1 VTVHQIEMKG
11 LTWNSHFDEMARTC
25 PRAAKLLSPMLPLE
39 RRASTVKR
47 FGTFE
52 VDLRARELRKGG
64 IRIRL
69 QDQPFEILEVMLD
82 RPGEVVTR
90 EELRQR
96 LWPDGTFV
104 DFEHSLNAAI
114 KRLRSALG
122 DDADNPRFVETL
134 HRRGYR
140 FIADVDSEGRA
151 VRNLQVLRPQVSKP
165 AESMSVRLV
174 VLPFANLSNDPAQE
188 YFSDGLTE
196 EMITQIGR
204 LCPGRLGVIA
214 RTSSMLFKRSAKS
227 ASEIGRELSADYL
240 LEGSVRGDGDRVR
253 ITAQLIETRTEVH
266 LWAETYD
273 RSVGETLNLQTDVAA
288 HIARSLAI
296 ELVPDQADV
305 LGRATPRRTEAY
317 QAYLKGRYHW
327 NRGSLEGV
335 RSAISYYE
343 QALTL
348 EPDFAAAHSAMA
360 RARIALA
367 NNAAQP
373 GRAFLEQAR
382 VSALRSIEI
391 DPGISDAHLALA
403 EIRRTL
409 EWNWR
414 TAEDEYRTAIA
425 LSPSCES
432 AHRFYAHFL
441 AAMSRFGEAKAEAD
455 RACDVDPF
463 CLVVSTNA
471 AWVRYAAGEIGSAI
485 NRSRGVLDMDSGF
498 MPARRLL
505 GIALLA
511 AGKSD
516 EAVVEL
522 TAAAGPDGD
531 RIALAWLAH
540 ARAVA
545 GARDEAAAI
554 VARLEAESGGLYVP
568 YYHLALAH
576 VGLGNRDSVFR
587 LLDRA
592 CADREPAVINLKVEP
607 RFDPL
612 RRDPRYGSL
621 LQRLGLQQS

>member
-1 VTVHQIEMKG
+1 
-11 LTWNSHFDEMARTC
+11 
-25 PRAAKLLSPMLPLE
+25 MLPLE
-39 RRASTVKR
+39 RRSSNVKR

-69 QDQPFEILEVMLD
+69 QDQPFEILAVMIE

-96 LWPDGTFV
+96 LWPAGTFV

-134 HRRGYR
+134 HKRGYR
-140 FIADVDSEGRA
+140 FIAAVESEGQP
-151 VRNLQVLRPQVSKP
+151 VRNLHVVRPP
-165 AESMSVRLV
+165 AKTVPDNVRLV
-174 VLPFANLSNDPAQE
+174 VLPFANLSNDPTQE

-240 LEGSVRGDGDRVR
+240 LEGSVRGDADRIR
-253 ITAQLIETRTEVH
+253 ITAQLIDTRTEVH
-266 LWAETYD
+266 LWVETYD
-273 RSVGETLNLQTDVAA
+273 RSLGETLNLQTEVAA
-288 HIARSLAI
+288 HIARSLAM
-296 ELVPDQADV
+296 ELVPDQVDV
-305 LGRATPRRTEAY
+305 MGRATPRRTEAY

-327 NRGSLEGV
+327 NRGSLDGV
-335 RSAISYYE
+335 LSAISYYE
-343 QALTL
+343 RALEL
-348 EPDFAAAHSAMA
+348 DPDFAASHSALA

-367 NNAAQP
+367 NNSRQP
-373 GRAFLEQAR
+373 ARPLLEQAKA
-382 VSALRSIEI
+382 SALRSIEL

-409 EWNWR
+409 EWDWS
-414 TAEDEYRTAIA
+414 TAEDAYRTAIA

-432 AHRFYAHFL
+432 AHRFYAQFL
-441 AAMSRFGEAKAEAD
+441 AAMSRFGEAKSEAD

-463 CLVVSTNA
+463 CLVVTTSA
-471 AWVRYAAGEIGSAI
+471 AWVRYAAGEFDTAVD
-485 NRSRGVLDMDSGF
+485 RSRHVLDMDASYL
-498 MPARRLL
+498 PARRILGAALL
-505 GIALLA
+505 G

-516 EAVVEL
+516 EALAEL
-522 TAAAGPDGD
+522 TAAAGPDGQD
-531 RIALAWLAH
+531 AISLTWLAH
-540 ARAVA
+540 AKALS
-545 GARDEAAAI
+545 GAREEAEAI
-554 VARLEAESGGLYVP
+554 LARLQSDAPNVYVP
-568 YYHLALAH
+568 RYHLAIAQA
-576 VGLGNRDSVFR
+576 GLGDRDAAFA
-587 LLDRA
+587 LLAAA
-592 CADREPAVINLKVEP
+592 CADREPAVVNLKVEP

-612 RRDPRYGSL
+612 RRDPRYGTL
-621 LQRLGLQQS
+621 LQRLNLQQ

>member
-1 VTVHQIEMKG
+1 
-11 LTWNSHFDEMARTC
+11 MART
-25 PRAAKLLSPMLPLE
+25 RVRTGKLPTPMLPVE
-39 RRASTVKR
+39 RRSSNVKR

-52 VDLRARELRKGG
+52 VDVRARELRKGG

-69 QDQPFEILEVMLD
+69 QDQPFEILMAMLD
-82 RPGEVVTR
+82 HPGEVVTR

-96 LWPDGTFV
+96 LWPAGTFV

-114 KRLRSALG
+114 KRLRAALG

-140 FIADVDSEGRA
+140 FIAAVEAEGQP
-151 VRNLQVLRPQVSKP
+151 VRNLHVVRPLASKP
-165 AESMSVRLV
+165 ADDSANVRLV
-174 VLPFANLSNDPAQE
+174 VLPFANLSNDPTQE

-240 LEGSVRGDGDRVR
+240 LEGSVRGDAERIR

-273 RSVGETLNLQTDVAA
+273 RSLGETLNLQTDVAA
-288 HIARSLAI
+288 HIARSLAM
-296 ELVPDQADV
+296 ELVPDQVDV

-327 NRGSLEGV
+327 NRGSVEGV
-335 RSAISYYE
+335 LSAISYYE
-343 QALTL
+343 RALDL
-348 EPDFAAAHSAMA
+348 DPEFAAAHSALA
-360 RARIALA
+360 RARISVA
-367 NNAAQP
+367 NHSKEP
-373 GRAFLEQAR
+373 GRALLEQAKA
-382 VSALRSIEI
+382 SALRSIEI

-432 AHRFYAHFL
+432 AHRFYAQFL

-463 CLVVSTNA
+463 CLVVTTSA
-471 AWVRYAAGEIGSAI
+471 AWVRYAAGEFNHAI
-485 NRSRGVLDMDSGF
+485 DRSRYVLDMDAGY

-505 GIALLA
+505 GATLLA
-511 AGKSD
+511 AGRTD

-522 TAAAGPDGD
+522 TVAGRGD
-531 RIALAWLAH
+531 DDPISLAWLAH
-540 ARAVA
+540 AKALA
-545 GARDEAAAI
+545 GDRDEASAI
-554 VARLEAESGGLYVP
+554 VAKLEAEPQSVYVP
-568 YYHLALAH
+568 ACHLALAH
-576 VGLGNRDSVFR
+576 TGLGNRDAAFR
-587 LLDRA
+587 LLEQA
-592 CADREPAVINLKVEP
+592 CAEREAAVINLKVEP
-607 RFDPL
+607 RFEPL
-612 RRDPRYGSL
+612 RRDPRYRAL
-621 LQRLGLQQS
+621 LQRLNLQQ

>member
-1 VTVHQIEMKG
+1 
-11 LTWNSHFDEMARTC
+11 
-25 PRAAKLLSPMLPLE
+25 MLPLE
-39 RRASTVKR
+39 KRSSNVRRFA
-47 FGTFE
+47 TFE

-69 QDQPFEILEVMLD
+69 QDQPFEILAVMLE
-82 RPGEVVTR
+82 RPGDVVTR
-90 EELRQR
+90 DELRER
-96 LWPDGTFV
+96 LWPAGTFV

-114 KRLRSALG
+114 KRLRAALG

-140 FIADVDSEGRA
+140 FIAAVESDGQA
-151 VRNLQVLRPQVSKP
+151 VRNLHVVRPPSKP
-165 AESMSVRLV
+165 VAESFAVRLV
-174 VLPFANLSNDPAQE
+174 VLPFANLSGDPAQE

-240 LEGSVRGDGDRVR
+240 LEGSVRGDGDRIR

-273 RSVGETLNLQTDVAA
+273 RSLGETLNLQTDVAA
-288 HIARSLAI
+288 HIARSLAM
-296 ELVPDQADV
+296 ELVPDQVDV

-327 NRGSLEGV
+327 NRGSLDGV

-343 QALTL
+343 RALEL
-348 EPDFAAAHSAMA
+348 DADFAAAHSALA

-367 NNAAQP
+367 NHAHEPA
-373 GRAFLEQAR
+373 RAFLEQAR
-382 VSALRSIEI
+382 ASALRSIEI

-432 AHRFYAHFL
+432 AHRFYGQFL
-441 AAMSRFGEAKAEAD
+441 AAMSRFGEAKAEVD

-463 CLVVSTNA
+463 CLTVMTTA
-471 AWVRYAAGEIGSAI
+471 AWVRYAASEFAAAI
-485 NRSRGVLDMDSGF
+485 DRSRQVLEMDSGY
-498 MPARRLL
+498 MPARRWL
-505 GIALLA
+505 GAALVG
-511 AGKSD
+511 AGRPK
-516 EAVVEL
+516 EAVEEL
-522 TAAAGPDGD
+522 TAAAGPAAADP
-531 RIALAWLAH
+531 ISLAWLAH
-540 ARAVA
+540 AKALA
-545 GARDEAAAI
+545 GAREEAAAML
-554 VARLEAESGGLYVP
+554 ARLENEAGLYVP
-568 YYHLALAH
+568 GYHLALAH
-576 VGLGNRDSVFR
+576 VGLGNRDAAFA
-587 LLDRA
+587 LIEKA
-592 CADREPAVINLKVEP
+592 CADREPGVLNLRVEP

-612 RRDPRYGSL
+612 RRDPRYGAIL
-621 LQRLGLQQS
+621 RRLHLPE

>member
-1 VTVHQIEMKG
+1 MRRSHIGEMVR
-11 LTWNSHFDEMARTC
+11 TPARTG
-25 PRAAKLLSPMLPLE
+25 KLLFPMLPLE
-39 RRASTVKR
+39 RSSPHVKR
-47 FGTFE
+47 FGIFE

-69 QDQPFEILEVMLD
+69 QDQPFEILAVMLE
-82 RPGEVVTR
+82 RPGEMVTR
-90 EELRQR
+90 DELRQR
-96 LWPDGTFV
+96 LWPAGTFV
-104 DFEHSLNAAI
+104 DFDHSLNAAV
-114 KRLRSALG
+114 KRLRAALG

-140 FIADVDSEGRA
+140 FIAAVESEGQP
-151 VRNLQVLRPQVSKP
+151 VRNLQVVPPPATKP
-165 AESMSVRLV
+165 ANHMVSFRLV
-174 VLPFANLSNDPAQE
+174 VLPFANLSNDPTQE

-204 LCPGRLGVIA
+204 LCPGRLRVIA

-240 LEGSVRGDGDRVR
+240 LEGSVRGEGDRIR

-273 RSVGETLNLQTDVAA
+273 RSLGETLNLQTDVAA
-288 HIARSLAI
+288 HIARSLAM
-296 ELVPDQADV
+296 ELVPDQVDV

-327 NRGSLEGV
+327 NRGMLEGV
-335 RSAISYYE
+335 LSAISYYE
-343 QALTL
+343 RALDL
-348 EPDFAAAHSAMA
+348 DPGFAAAHSALA

-367 NNAAQP
+367 NVSKEP
-373 GRAFLEQAR
+373 GRGLLEQAR
-382 VSALRSIEI
+382 GSAVRAIEI

-463 CLVVSTNA
+463 CLVVTTSA
-471 AWVRYAAGEIGSAI
+471 AWVRYAAGELETAI
-485 NRSRGVLDMDSGF
+485 DRSRHVLDMDAGY
-498 MPARRLL
+498 MPARRML
-505 GIALLA
+505 GAALVA
-511 AGKSD
+511 AGKPD
-516 EAVVEL
+516 EAVAEL
-522 TAAAGPDGD
+522 TAAVGPAGDD
-531 RIALAWLAH
+531 RISLAWLAH
-540 ARAVA
+540 AKALA
-545 GARDEAAAI
+545 GERDEAHAIAAKLDAD
-554 VARLEAESGGLYVP
+554 ARTAYVP
-568 YYHLALAH
+568 AYHLALAH
-576 VGLGNRDSVFR
+576 TGLGNRDAAFA
-587 LLDRA
+587 LLEKA
-592 CADREPAVINLKVEP
+592 CADREPAVINLKVES
-607 RFDPL
+607 RFEPL
-612 RRDPRYGSL
+612 RRDPRFGAL
-621 LQRLGLQQS
+621 LQRLNLQQ

>member
-1 VTVHQIEMKG
+1 
-11 LTWNSHFDEMARTC
+11 
-25 PRAAKLLSPMLPLE
+25 MLPLE
-39 RRASTVKR
+39 RPASNVKR

-69 QDQPFEILEVMLD
+69 QDQPFEILAMLIE
-82 RPGEVVTR
+82 RPGDMVTR
-90 EELRQR
+90 DELRQR
-96 LWPDGTFV
+96 LWPAGTFV

-114 KRLRSALG
+114 KRLRGALG

-140 FIADVDSEGRA
+140 FIAAVESEGHP
-151 VRNLQVLRPQVSKP
+151 VRNLHVVRPAVKP
-165 AESMSVRLV
+165 VPDVTVRLV
-174 VLPFANLSNDPAQE
+174 VLPFTNLSADPTQE

-240 LEGSVRGDGDRVR
+240 LEGSVRGEGDRIR
-253 ITAQLIETRTEVH
+253 ITAQLIETRSEVH

-273 RSVGETLNLQTDVAA
+273 RSLGETLNMQTDVAA
-288 HIARSLAI
+288 HIARSLAM
-296 ELVPDQADV
+296 ELVPDQVDV

-335 RSAISYYE
+335 RMAISYYE
-343 QALTL
+343 RALDL
-348 EPDFAAAHSAMA
+348 DPGFAAAHSAIA
-360 RARIALA
+360 RARISLA
-367 NNAAQP
+367 NNSRQP
-373 GRAFLEQAR
+373 GRSFLEQAK

-414 TAEDEYRTAIA
+414 NAEDEYRTAIA

-432 AHRFYAHFL
+432 AHRFYGQFL
-441 AAMSRFGEAKAEAD
+441 AALSRFGEAKVEAD
-455 RACDVDPF
+455 RACDFDPF
-463 CLVVSTNA
+463 CLVVTTNA
-471 AWVRYAAGEIGSAI
+471 AWVRYAAGEFDGAVD
-485 NRSRGVLDMDSGF
+485 RSRYVLDMDSGY

-505 GIALLA
+505 GAALLG
-511 AGKSD
+511 AGMPD

-522 TAAAGPDGD
+522 TAAAGHGDGD
-531 RIALAWLAH
+531 LISLAWLAH
-540 ARAVA
+540 AKALA
-545 GARDEAAAI
+545 GERDEAGAI
-554 VARLEAESGGLYVP
+554 LAKLEAEAGSAYVP
-568 YYHLALAH
+568 GYHLALAH
-576 VGLGNRDSVFR
+576 TGLGNRDAAFA
-587 LLDRA
+587 LLSKA
-592 CADREPAVINLKVEP
+592 CADREPSVINLKIEP

-612 RRDPRYGSL
+612 RRDPRYGDL
-621 LQRLGLQQS
+621 LRLLRLPE